1 MNFDF
6 ETHLGASER
15 SVSLLER
22 DGRPASAVTISRKL
36 TATVEDLWDAVT
48 NGDRIPLWA
57 MPISG
62 DLELGGRYQLEA
74 NAGGTITECER
85 LSHFSLTWEF
95 AGDLSWVNIR
105 VTDEGAGCSQLSVT
119 HTAYLSPH
127 WDEYGPGAV
136 GVGWESALAGLALH
150 LEFPNEPKPDEMEF
164 VTSPEGKAFITGSS
178 EAWGEAAVA
187 AGTDPDT
194 ASAAARSTTAFYT
207 GESA

>member
-6 ETHLGASER
+6 ESHLGAAER
-15 SVSLLER
+15 SVSLIER
-22 DGRPASAVTISRKL
+22 DGRPSSAVTISRRF
-36 TATVEDLWDAVT
+36 TATVGDLWDAIT
-48 NGDRIPLWA
+48 NGDRIPRWA

-74 NAGGTITECER
+74 NAGGTITECEP

-95 AGDLSWVNIR
+95 AGDVSWVDMR
-105 VTDEGAGCSQLSVT
+105 VMDEGAGCVQLSVT

-150 LEFPNEPKPDEMEF
+150 LEHPNEPKPDEMEF

-178 EAWGEAAVA
+178 EAWGEAAIA
-187 AGTDPDT
+187 AGTDPD
-194 ASAAARSTTAFYT
+194 AAGAAARSTTAFYT
-207 GESA
+207 GEPA